1 MRVGEARQAAILL
14 LLNGAV
20 LATHAML
27 ARAAAAHGV
36 HPLLYALAGAAGAA
50 LALGAGRAAMRS
62 GLAFDRTL
70 SLYGLV
76 AGLISVALPQALIY
90 GAAAHVSAGVASL
103 AYAFP
108 TPLTFALA
116 ALFGLERPSLGR
128 TIGIGI
134 ALAGALLLAVSRS
147 GSFAGEGSWVA
158 LALLAPIAIAGGN
171 IFRARC
177 WPPGRTPLDLA
188 VAMSAGAAL
197 WLLVG
202 TLALDR
208 ASLTVLAPGGGIYL
222 ALAAAVATGGNLIY
236 FQLQRIGGIVSFSQI
251 GYVGAVLGL
260 AGGALL
266 LGERQPAATWIAAAI
281 IAAGVGVSEMAKRR
295 AEAIS
300 RPPPSQQATPRT
312 R

>member
-1 MRVGEARQAAILL
+1 MRASLARQATILL

-20 LATHAML
+20 LAAHAML
-27 ARAAAAHGV
+27 ARTAAAHGV
-36 HPLLYALAGAAGAA
+36 RPLLYALAGAAGAA
-50 LALGAGRAAMRS
+50 LALGAARVAKPS
-62 GLAFDRTL
+62 GLASDRTL
-70 SLYGLV
+70 ARYGLV

-108 TPLTFALA
+108 TPLTFVLA

-128 TIGIGI
+128 TIGIGV
-134 ALAGALLLAVSRS
+134 AFAGALLLAVSRS
-147 GSFAGEGSWVA
+147 ASLGGEGFWVA

-171 IFRARC
+171 IFRARY
-177 WPPGRTPLDLA
+177 WPPGREPLDLA

-202 TLALDR
+202 ILALDR
-208 ASLTVLAPGGGIYL
+208 ASLTVLAPGGGVYL
-222 ALAAAVATGGNLIY
+222 ALAAAIATGGNLIY

-260 AGGALL
+260 AGGAV
-266 LGERQPAATWIAAAI
+266 LGERQPAATWIAAAV
-281 IAAGVGVSEMAKRR
+281 IAAGVGVSEIAKRR
-295 AEAIS
+295 AEARS
-300 RPPPSQQATPRT
+300 ER
-312 R
+312 